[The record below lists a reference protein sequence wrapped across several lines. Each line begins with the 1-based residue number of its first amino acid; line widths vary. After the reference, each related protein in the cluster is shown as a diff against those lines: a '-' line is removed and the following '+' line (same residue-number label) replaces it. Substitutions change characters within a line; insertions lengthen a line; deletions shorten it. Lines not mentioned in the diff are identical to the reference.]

1 MFKTMVLKE
10 KYIDDLESLIQ
21 QGVDLQYGMI
31 NELKK
36 SKRPKLNLEI
46 LQS

>member
-10 KYIDDLESLIQ
+10 KYINDLESLIQ

-31 NELKK
+31 
-36 SKRPKLNLEI
+36 SKHPTPI
-46 LQS
+46 LAV